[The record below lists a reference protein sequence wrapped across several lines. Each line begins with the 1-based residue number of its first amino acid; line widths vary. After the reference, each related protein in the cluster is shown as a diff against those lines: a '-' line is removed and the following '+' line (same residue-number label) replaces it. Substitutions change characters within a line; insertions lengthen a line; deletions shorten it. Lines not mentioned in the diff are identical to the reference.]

1 MIKLGHVRGNK
12 MIDMAL
18 TNEKLV
24 ARGVAMVKQRLMR
37 EIGEQAAGKII
48 DSMSAEGFQAYILDV
63 GSVRQAVESL
73 KARAT

>member
-24 ARGVAMVKQRLMR
+24 ARGVAMVKQRL
-37 EIGEQAAGKII
+37 
-48 DSMSAEGFQAYILDV
+48 
-63 GSVRQAVESL
+63 RQEVESL
-73 KARAT
+73 RRTRC